1 MSNRL
6 DKEREK
12 ELQPKR
18 MEYAINEL
26 TELGFDIVVTDDT
39 KIKFLYN
46 ESWITLYPYSG
57 WFTGKT
63 VKDGRGIDNLLKQL
77 QSPTT

>member
-6 DKEREK
+6 NKDREK

-18 MEYAINEL
+18 MEYAIEEI
-26 TELGFDIVVTDDT
+26 TELGYNVVVVDDT
-39 KIKFLYN
+39 KIKFFFN

-63 VKDGRGIDNLLKQL
+63 VKDGRGIENLLKQIN
-77 QSPTT
+77 TI